1 VTVVAMDVSADAAE
15 LADGVDGQLVRDLV
29 DRARADGVKLTG
41 EGGLL
46 SQLTKIVIESALEG
60 EMDHHLG
67 YGKHDPAG
75 RKWRELAKWD
85 TVENGGDRGRA
96 GGGRGTSGPGL
107 DVRATH
113 RGQTPAA
120 VVRGR

>member
-1 VTVVAMDVSADAAE
+1 MTVVAMDVSADAAE

-67 YGKHDPAG
+67 YGKH
-75 RKWRELAKWD
+75 
-85 TVENGGDRGRA
+85 
-96 GGGRGTSGPGL
+96 
-107 DVRATH
+107 
-113 RGQTPAA
+113 
-120 VVRGR
+120 